1 VPDASDRTDSL
12 DSRRVEALVATL
24 AIAGCIAAE
33 IWLCGAG
40 ILFTRP
46 LWLDEI
52 HTLLVAGRQDTLTS
66 MRGLATGTDFNPPTL
81 YLLYRGI
88 GALTGSLS
96 ESALR
101 TVALASV
108 VGALAVVYRLL
119 RDEFDRPASAVG
131 ALAVWGQAIVIG
143 EAFDARFY
151 GPWLLGAAVLS
162 LVVRA
167 RVGGRPTWRN
177 GAVLAAASVFVC
189 TIHYFGALSWVGTMV
204 MAMWFGRAALTRTVV
219 RLLPGLGGP
228 VALALCAP
236 FYMGQRAALST
247 ATWIPD
253 LSVGSA
259 LFLIGLALLT
269 APTLVAVIGWAATRL
284 LCRGSAA
291 TATRPRG
298 LALGPVLMLG
308 QAFVP
313 LALAGF
319 SLVVQ
324 PAMQPRYSIAAALV
338 TAPIVAF
345 AFARSLPLFRVI
357 TIIAIVGLGASALV
371 DARNAARAR
380 AATVRQDLEQ
390 VSHIVSL
397 DSTVVVRRRHSLYPL
412 VLERPALAGHLGLF
426 DGASVLPNDRFERV
440 ERDVARVHRRQYGFP
455 RIVSRADLDSAGT
468 VFFLEQDSA
477 RAPTAAEFPNR
488 RIERVAPRLFR
499 LETTSRNGSS
509 VGYDG
514 R

>member
-1 VPDASDRTDSL
+1 
-12 DSRRVEALVATL
+12 
-24 AIAGCIAAE
+24 
-33 IWLCGAG
+33 
-40 ILFTRP
+40 
-46 LWLDEI
+46 
-52 HTLLVAGRQDTLTS
+52 
-66 MRGLATGTDFNPPTL
+66 
-81 YLLYRGI
+81 
-88 GALTGSLS
+88 
-96 ESALR
+96 
-101 TVALASV
+101 
-108 VGALAVVYRLL
+108 
-119 RDEFDRPASAVG
+119 
-131 ALAVWGQAIVIG
+131 
-143 EAFDARFY
+143 
-151 GPWLLGAAVLS
+151 
-162 LVVRA
+162 
-167 RVGGRPTWRN
+167 
-177 GAVLAAASVFVC
+177 
-189 TIHYFGALSWVGTMV
+189 
-204 MAMWFGRAALTRTVV
+204 
-219 RLLPGLGGP
+219 
-228 VALALCAP
+228 
-236 FYMGQRAALST
+236 
-247 ATWIPD
+247 
-253 LSVGSA
+253 
-259 LFLIGLALLT
+259 
-269 APTLVAVIGWAATRL
+269 
-284 LCRGSAA
+284 
-291 TATRPRG
+291 
-298 LALGPVLMLG
+298 MLG

-412 VLERPALAGHLGLF
+412 VLERPALAGHLALL